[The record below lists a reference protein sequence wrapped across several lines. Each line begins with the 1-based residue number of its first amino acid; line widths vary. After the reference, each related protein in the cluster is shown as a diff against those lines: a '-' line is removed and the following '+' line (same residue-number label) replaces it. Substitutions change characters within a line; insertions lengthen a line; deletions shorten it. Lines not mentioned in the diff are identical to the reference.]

1 LFQTNK
7 ETVQIKVDK
16 DKGEWLYTLL
26 QMVSIANAKTYTLQE
41 VQKNYEAAG
50 FLDFELFWDNKPIT
64 NLNKVGLLM
73 L

>member
-1 LFQTNK
+1 
-7 ETVQIKVDK
+7 
-16 DKGEWLYTLL
+16 
-26 QMVSIANAKTYTLQE
+26 MVSIANAKTYTLQE